1 MLRDIVAVG
10 LEARIVKVASGG
22 LDAGILWEDLRD
34 EGTRERVRK
43 GVGRFGGSVVGEGGE
58 FETLVLDGPGEVW
71 KGGRIEVEP
80 GQRSVF
86 GGEGG
91 EAWMGFEG
99 GKVAERKVRDDGEG
113 GWKKRLAIPGL
124 WDLGFETLVERI
136 EKIMEEGRMN
146 MNGYIVCPLRQ
157 DWIAR
162 ETIHETNC
170 TLYLSN
176 LTAAADANPSAAA
189 QMAAVGAHFRALLQ
203 PYKLATTTTLFTTLL
218 LRSMADFPS
227 VNAVYST
234 FFPSPL
240 PPARVTVA
248 CGDALPAGTHVMAS
262 FAVGRRGGLDD
273 RQGLHV
279 QSRSYWAPA
288 NIGPYSQAVEMRAR
302 RDAGAGAGASKCA
315 GATLDAGAGT
325 CEPALV
331 FVSGQIPLVPM
342 TMEPLGGKED
352 ESRFSQQV
360 CLALQHLWRIGRERG
375 VGWWMGGVAYLVSG
389 NGEGRN
395 RAQAAWLAWRMIHER
410 EFENE
415 NEPAKEEEEEWDV
428 WDRSCGGK
436 GSFAV
441 AENTTR
447 LPDLER
453 VTFECGND
461 AADNL
466 IPGFFAV
473 QVDELPRGCPI
484 EWQALG
490 VKSGH
495 VTTQAWA
502 ADGKDIQSSAISAC
516 DMTVSYVAI
525 PKLHSGQS
533 LEEELFKAVDSL
545 HGATAAKGGGHGEQT
560 SLIAIYTS
568 EANQVQKLDVQVI
581 PCRAV
586 WGRNGVEL
594 VAGVVIQSDTRE

>member
-22 LDAGILWEDLRD
+22 LDARILWEDLRD
-34 EGTRERVRK
+34 EGTIERVRK
-43 GVGRFGGSVVGEGGE
+43 GVERFGGSVVGEGGE

-71 KGGRIEVEP
+71 KGGRIEVGQ

-86 GGEGG
+86 EGEGG
-91 EAWMGFEG
+91 EAWMGFGG
-99 GKVAERKVRDDGEG
+99 GKVAERTVRDGGEG
-113 GWKKRLAIPGL
+113 EWKKRLAIPGL
-124 WDLGFETLVERI
+124 WDLGFETLFERI
-136 EKIMEEGRMN
+136 EKIMEEGRVN
-146 MNGYIVCPLRQ
+146 MSGDIICAPRQ

-162 ETIHETNC
+162 QTIRETDCI
-170 TLYLSN
+170 LYLSN
-176 LTAAADANPSAAA
+176 LTAAAEANPSAAA
-189 QMAAVGAHFRALLQ
+189 QMAALGAHLRALLK
-203 PYKLATTTTLFTTLL
+203 PYKLAPAATLFTTLL

-234 FFPSPL
+234 LFPSPL

-248 CGDALPAGTHVMAS
+248 CGDALPAGVHVMAS
-262 FAVGRRGGLDD
+262 FAVERRDQLDD

-279 QSRSYWAPA
+279 RSRSYWAPA

-302 RDAGAGAGASKCA
+302 RDAGAGASKST
-315 GATLDAGAGT
+315 GATVDAGSGV
-325 CEPALV
+325 CESALV
-331 FVSGQIPLVPM
+331 FVAGQIPLVPM
-342 TMEPLGGKED
+342 TMEPLGGKGD
-352 ESRFSQQV
+352 ESRFSEQV

-375 VGWWMGGVAYLVSG
+375 VVWWMGGVAYLVSG
-389 NGEGRN
+389 IGEGRN
-395 RAQAAWLAWRMIHER
+395 RAQAAWLAWRMVHER
-410 EFENE
+410 ELENK
-415 NEPAKEEEEEWDV
+415 NEQAEEDEEGWDV

-441 AENTTR
+441 AESTTR

-453 VTFECGND
+453 VTFEGGNS

-516 DMTVSYVAI
+516 DTTVSYVAI
-525 PKLHSGQS
+525 PKLHSDQS
-533 LEEELFKAVDSL
+533 LEEELLKAVDSL
-545 HGATAAKGGGHGEQT
+545 RGATAAKGGGHKEQT
-560 SLIAIYTS
+560 SLIAIYTPK
-568 EANQVQKLDVQVI
+568 ANQVQRLDVQII

-586 WGRNGVEL
+586 WGRDGVEL
-594 VAGVVIQSDTRE
+594 AAGVVIQSDTPG